1 MFAEERER
9 TVIGMPNS
17 FCIKGIGRFFENV
30 DEGVEGRGVHG
41 NLLVRWGELP
51 ENTIRL
57 PILRKKPPHRMT
69 F

>member
-1 MFAEERER
+1 MFAEERGRER

-17 FCIKGIGRFFENV
+17 FGVAGIGRFFEDV

-51 ENTIRL
+51 GNTIR
-57 PILRKKPPHRMT
+57 PPT
-69 F
+69 T